1 MYADIFDKYGKPHI
15 GKNVQ
20 KGKCVFPYKYRK
32 KEYSTCLD
40 TGKGGWCP
48 TKLTNKGFVD
58 KWGYCIDKDI
68 YKASNI
74 LSKKLKYNLKTKKY
88 SNNELN
94 IASTILTLKNN
105 LFNTK
110 LKKTTKNNNNKKL
123 SVHMYLSKVD
133 KGFKIKTLEN
143 NELNNNMGRMVY
155 KGPFGG
161 SISYH
166 GLPLDILKSGI
177 QKYIRRG
184 KTDKA
189 LWCAIEYDLF
199 RKVGAKTNGIL
210 TNMLNRLYVTCVED
224 IGIANINTILYLDEQ
239 MDIYFNNR
247 NDFSDYKVKESLIN
261 VITCLSESKKIRLF
275 SHIRATYMTPENYSV
290 LKEKY
295 PKLYENIN
303 YINPVIENKYQ
314 LKNTKEE
321 SDLRLCVDK
330 IITCLYSNNDQI
342 FYHIKQFL
350 LKVSKEIGYKSR
362 FRKKSG
368 EYILWEIIIEYCKN
382 GIGICGI
389 SKTNEYQKYLPYLET
404 LLKWYK
410 TRNNSRNEN
419 IIYLV
424 NAYLIIL
431 RKIDIDKIPTNIPLK
446 IREKDNYIS
455 IIDKIYNR
463 DKSIILDDYIV
474 DMHTK
479 IGRTLGMNK
488 KDFGSEGSKVVNEE
502 ILYKNELYNNIYLLF
517 KNNSASELKK
527 EISNSKK
534 KVKVV
539 ITKKLKFDGDELKTS
554 ELLEHNIIKNPL
566 LVNVRPKFISN
577 DNKFVHVGGR
587 PSTYYAKFIL
597 KGYKHENVLVKG
609 PYPNNEITDSIE
621 YSCMID
627 NLKPYL
633 GLNKIGCK
641 IVTMKPTL
649 QISYGVSETEPKK
662 FIVFKDFG
670 SGVDTYNRKTFIN
683 SKKQDTKIEI
693 YDKNNSNQM
702 VKWLI
707 NNKIENNTDILSQLV
722 YVLLFRQI
730 IETSDTNLTNILIDN
745 NQVLSIDENLSPNFD
760 NKIIFSHH
768 QKKELSDVID
778 VFIRNNLDGLI
789 SKLNHWKEVIN
800 STECMEMMNRYTIF
814 KKYKWNPRLIN
825 NIESLKNILN
835 NNLYKFK

>member
-1 MYADIFDKYGKPHI
+1 M
-15 GKNVQ
+15 
-20 KGKCVFPYKYRK
+20 
-32 KEYSTCLD
+32 D

-58 KWGYCIDKDI
+58 KWGYCVDKDI

-74 LSKKLKYNLKTKKY
+74 LSKKLKKNNLKKTKKY

-105 LFNTK
+105 SFNTK
-110 LKKTTKNNNNKKL
+110 LKKTKNNNNKKL
-123 SVHMYLSKVD
+123 SVHMYLLKVGN
-133 KGFKIKTLEN
+133 GFEIKPLEN
-143 NELNNNMGRMVY
+143 NELNNLGRMVY

-184 KTDKA
+184 KTNKA

-199 RKVGAKTNGIL
+199 RMVGVKSNGIL
-210 TNMLNRLYVTCVED
+210 TNMLNRLFVTCAED
-224 IGIANINTILYLDEQ
+224 IGIANINSILYLDKQ

-247 NDFSDYKVKESLIN
+247 NDFSNYNVKESLIN

-275 SHIRATYMTPENYSV
+275 SHIRATYMNPEYYSV

-303 YINPVIENKYQ
+303 YINPVIATKYS
-314 LKNTKEE
+314 LKNSKEE
-321 SDLRLCVDK
+321 SELRLCIDK

-350 LKVSKEIGYKSR
+350 LKVSKETGYKPR

-368 EYILWEIIIEYCKN
+368 EYILWEIIIEYCKF

-389 SKTNEYQKYLPYLET
+389 SKTNEYQKYLPYVET

-431 RKIDIDKIPTNIPLK
+431 RKIDIDNIPKNIPLK
-446 IREKDNYIS
+446 IKQKDNYIS
-455 IIDKIYNR
+455 IIDKLYKR
-463 DKSIILDDYIV
+463 DKSIILDNYIV

-488 KDFGSEGSKVVNEE
+488 KDFGSEGSKVINEE
-502 ILYKNELYNNIYLLF
+502 LLYKNELYSSIYLLF
-517 KNNSASELKK
+517 KNKSITELKK
-527 EISNSKK
+527 ELSKSK
-534 KVKVV
+534 MKVRVV
-539 ITKKLKFDGDELKTS
+539 ITRKLKFDGNELKTS
-554 ELLEHNIIKNPL
+554 ELLEHNIIKDPL
-566 LVNVRPKFISN
+566 LVNVRPKFLSN

-621 YSCMID
+621 YSCMVD

-641 IVTMKPTL
+641 ILTMKPTL
-649 QISYGVSETEPKK
+649 QISYGISETEPKK
-662 FIVFKDFG
+662 FIIFKDFG

-693 YDKNNSNQM
+693 FDKNNSNQM

-707 NNKIENNTDILSQLV
+707 NNKIENNPDILSQLV

-745 NQVLSIDENLSPNFD
+745 DKVLSIDENLSEHFD
-760 NKIIFSHH
+760 NITIFSHH
-768 QKKELSDVID
+768 QKKELTDVID
-778 VFIRNNLDGLI
+778 IFIRNNLEDLI
-789 SKLNHWKEVIN
+789 SKLNQWKEVIN
-800 STECMEMMNRYTIF
+800 SSDCIKMMDKYKIF
-814 KKYKWNPRLIN
+814 NKYKWNSKLVD
-825 NIESLKNILN
+825 NIDSLKNILTK
-835 NNLYKFK
+835 NLYSFK